1 MATNE
6 KKPVEKKPA
15 EKKPVVKKVSRIAI
29 LDSIDLERAHS
40 GLPFLKP
47 EERKAAVEEAL
58 AKMKSLDAPT
68 VAPTESLSPPSAPAP
83 SESPT
88 PPPPPPLPPAEKP
101 APPPIPVPDDI
112 AVLKACVETQ
122 RIEIRALSDRLKSAL
137 EIPRNELL
145 VSTMP
150 VVETTGSCPK
160 CERVYNAAKQMEDE
174 LIDST
179 VSDAIIDA
187 IDNELG
193 YDSEDELSLDDKI
206 LALFEALD
214 AERKRVKLYKQKV
227 ANLAGENKELR
238 EELEL
243 LAS

>member
-1 MATNE
+1 MTS
-6 KKPVEKKPA
+6 VEKKPI
-15 EKKPVVKKVSRIAI
+15 KPITKKVSRAAI
-29 LDSIDLERAHS
+29 LDAIDVERAEK

-47 EERKAAVEEAL
+47 EERKAAVEEVLAESKAL
-58 AKMKSLDAPT
+58 N
-68 VAPTESLSPPSAPAP
+68 PPSLTVEPAP
-83 SESPT
+83 PVESKEPPT
-88 PPPPPPLPPAEKP
+88 PSPPPPLPPAEKP

-145 VSTMP
+145 VSTIP
-150 VVETTGSCPK
+150 VVETAGPCPK

-193 YDSEDELSLDDKI
+193 CDSEDELSLDDKI

-214 AERKRVKLYKQKV
+214 SERKRVKLYKQKV